1 MKPSVLLKV
10 ASALTFLHAL
20 GHTIG
25 CVFGKPKHGAEEI
38 AVLDMMKSHTFDV
51 MGSMKSY
58 WDFFFGYGLDASV
71 TMLVTAIV
79 FWQLGTIVKIGSM
92 AVRPIILVLGLQFLV
107 TAAVAWR
114 YFFIAP
120 AVMEIVI
127 AICAIWAFFVVA
139 PQAKA

>member
-1 MKPSVLLKV
+1 MKPSLLLKI
-10 ASALTFLHAL
+10 ASVLTFLHAL

-25 CVFGKPKHGAEEI
+25 GVFGKPKHGAEEI
-38 AVLDMMKSHTFDV
+38 AVLDTMKSHTFDV

-79 FWQLGTIVKIGSM
+79 CWQLGTIVKNGSM
-92 AVRPIILVLGLQFLV
+92 AVRPIILVLSLQFLV
-107 TAAVAWR
+107 TATIAWR

-120 AVMEIVI
+120 AIMEIVI
-127 AICAIWAFFVVA
+127 AICAIWAFFA
-139 PQAKA
+139 AGLQAKA

>member
-1 MKPSVLLKV
+1 MKPSLLLKI
-10 ASALTFLHAL
+10 ASVLTFLHAV

-25 CVFGKPKHGAEEI
+25 GVLGKPRNGAEEI
-38 AVLDMMKSHTFDV
+38 AVIETMKSHSFNV

-58 WDFFFGYGLDASV
+58 WDFFFGYGIDASV

>member
-1 MKPSVLLKV
+1 MKPSLLLKI
-10 ASALTFLHAL
+10 ASVLTFLHAV

-25 CVFGKPKHGAEEI
+25 GVLGRPRNGAEEI

-79 FWQLGTIVKIGSM
+79 FWQLGTIVKTGST
-92 AVRPIILVLGLQFLV
+92 AARPIILVLGLQFLV
-107 TAAVAWR
+107 TTIIAWR

-127 AICAIWAFFVVA
+127 AICAIWAFLVA
-139 PQAKA
+139 GPRAEA